1 MLLYILLL
9 LINGFSKE
17 YVKVDKPIF
26 IRFKSA
32 YSLWLTKSSFTI
44 QILLYPT
51 FLEGQGEVA
60 FSPLPR
66 RPSCGGGGDK
76 NIKMF
81 VHKHDLWMIP
91 KEHF

>member
-51 FLEGQGEVA
+51 FLEGQGEVYL
-60 FSPLPR
+60 FSPAPAAKLWGR
-66 RPSCGGGGDK
+66 RGQK
-76 NIKMF
+76 YQNICPQTWFM
-81 VHKHDLWMIP
+81 DDP
-91 KEHF
+91 